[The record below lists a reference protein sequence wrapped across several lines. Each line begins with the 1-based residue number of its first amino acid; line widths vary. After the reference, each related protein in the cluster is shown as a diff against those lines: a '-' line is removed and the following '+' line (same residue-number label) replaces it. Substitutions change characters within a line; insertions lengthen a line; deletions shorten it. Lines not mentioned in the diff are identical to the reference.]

1 MGAGVDLFQIL
12 YEMIDLRSFSNLWY
26 WIALAVMWSSASHR
40 VLGVPFD
47 MVQRARRRGGQA
59 EQDLE
64 DMVRVNVNRLLYI
77 AEVSGPW
84 LVALACFLLS
94 ALATLGFVF
103 LMEFAQAVF
112 LLAFPMSFVGVI
124 SYFTARRI
132 ARDGALGEDLC
143 KRLAMCR
150 LCIQFVGSISIL
162 VTAFWG
168 MYQNLSIGALG

>member
-143 KRLAMCR
+143 KRLSMCR